1 MGRVDSSGQGMKEFT
16 KKDPHPEVPY
26 VVAFLNP
33 SIRCNEFLLSRS
45 VSICQWQV
53 VYPPPTHTEMDT

>member
-1 MGRVDSSGQGMKEFT
+1 MSGMRGHLWT
-16 KKDPHPEVPY
+16 GNVGIHKKGSTSRSTY

-53 VYPPPTHTEMDT
+53 VYRPPTHT